1 MTIDGSKSSK
11 QYHKH
16 KVIISGDPDSRSQ
29 VINELL
35 LTVYFDLIGD
45 DGQNWVKVG
54 NTRR

>member
-11 QYHKH
+11 QYQKH
-16 KVIISGDPDSRSQ
+16 KVIISGDPDSSSQ